1 MVWSKN
7 DAAKCAELTDL
18 HHGGGPRDRHL
29 MMRLGQAAAA
39 GQLAILC
46 ANKRKQVQEG

>member
-1 MVWSKN
+1 MQLNVLSL
-7 DAAKCAELTDL
+7 LTFTTVE
-18 HHGGGPRDRHL
+18 GPCDRHL